1 MEIYQIELLEPK
13 AKQLMQE
20 LVNLNLI
27 RVKSVHT
34 VDDNFLAIVNAIREN
49 AANLPPLSPEE
60 ISEEVEKVREN
71 RYGVGKK

>member
-34 VDDNFLAIVNAIREN
+34 VDDNFLTIVNAIREN
-49 AANLPPLSPEE
+49 AASLPPLSPEE
-60 ISEEVEKVREN
+60 IGEEVEEVRKK
-71 RYGVGKK
+71 RYGAEKK